1 MIPSD
6 FETKIPLESGKWIG
20 IVFLFFFVVSED
32 DLIQLNVMIEVRSSL

>member
-1 MIPSD
+1 MIPYD

-20 IVFLFFFVVSED
+20 IVFFVVSED

>member
-1 MIPSD
+1 MIPYD

-20 IVFLFFFVVSED
+20 IVFFFVVSED